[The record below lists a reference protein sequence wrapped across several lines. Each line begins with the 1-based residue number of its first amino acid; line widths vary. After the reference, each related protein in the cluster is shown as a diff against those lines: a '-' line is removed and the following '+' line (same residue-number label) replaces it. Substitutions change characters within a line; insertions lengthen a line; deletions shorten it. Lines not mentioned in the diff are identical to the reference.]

1 VLNVRTLRTLRT
13 LKPLDLLRRRLTSCL
28 EIDADQAVSRGD
40 EVEARVTIS
49 DAAKAG
55 SVEVGVVC
63 TEYYDEDVTDT
74 YTDSDGVMQTQTTRE
89 TLKAA
94 AHEEWR
100 SIESTVGLQTVRF
113 TIPAGAP
120 FSYEGDC
127 LSFRWEVVARGRRH
141 DRLDAQAGQAISV
154 RP

>member
-1 VLNVRTLRTLRT
+1 MLRTLRT
-13 LKPLDLLRRRLTSCL
+13 VKPLDVLRRRLTSCL

-40 EVEARVTIS
+40 EVEALVTIS

-63 TEYYDEDVTDT
+63 TEYYDEEVTES
-74 YTDSDGVMQTQTTRE
+74 YTDSDGVLQTRTSRE
-89 TLKAA
+89 THQAA

-100 SIESTVGLQTVRF
+100 SIESTVGVQSVRI
-113 TIPAGAP
+113 TIPAEAP

-127 LSFRWEVVARGRRH
+127 LSFRWEIVARGRRH